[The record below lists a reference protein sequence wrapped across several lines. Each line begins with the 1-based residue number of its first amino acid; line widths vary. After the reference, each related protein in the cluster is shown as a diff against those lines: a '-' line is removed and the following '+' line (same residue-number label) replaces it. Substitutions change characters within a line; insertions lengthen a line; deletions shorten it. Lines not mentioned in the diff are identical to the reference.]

1 MTGPPTTVLLTEGN
15 LATGPGLL
23 GGIGGRRTTILGELV
38 GDAVN
43 TGGETLPLGTTF
55 GERAADL
62 PAVMRACGEVGGV
75 TNLLAGGLSGEEDAR
90 KIGGDL
96 RVVACCCLLGVFKV
110 GAGKT
115 GGDSRFFLGVG
126 FGGVLDIA
134 LFSVSA
140 DGPLLGEGFF
150 FCGEPR
156 GVLLL
161 LLFLDFLSSACK
173 T

>member
-15 LATGPGLL
+15 IATGPGLF
-23 GGIGGRRTTILGELV
+23 GGIGGRRTTMLGERVGDAV

-62 PAVMRACGEVGGV
+62 AVIRACGEVGGV

-110 GAGKT
+110 
-115 GGDSRFFLGVG
+115 
-126 FGGVLDIA
+126 
-134 LFSVSA
+134 
-140 DGPLLGEGFF
+140 
-150 FCGEPR
+150 
-156 GVLLL
+156 
-161 LLFLDFLSSACK
+161 
-173 T
+173 

>member
-1 MTGPPTTVLLTEGN
+1 MMTGPPTTVLLTEGN
-15 LATGPGLL
+15 IATGPGLF
-23 GGIGGRRTTILGELV
+23 GGIGGRRTTMLGERVGDAV

-110 GAGKT
+110 
-115 GGDSRFFLGVG
+115 
-126 FGGVLDIA
+126 
-134 LFSVSA
+134 
-140 DGPLLGEGFF
+140 
-150 FCGEPR
+150 
-156 GVLLL
+156 
-161 LLFLDFLSSACK
+161 
-173 T
+173 

>member
-1 MTGPPTTVLLTEGN
+1 MMTGPPTTVLLTEGN

-23 GGIGGRRTTILGELV
+23 GGIGGGRTTILGELV

-62 PAVMRACGEVGGV
+62 AVIRACGEVGGV

-110 GAGKT
+110 
-115 GGDSRFFLGVG
+115 
-126 FGGVLDIA
+126 
-134 LFSVSA
+134 
-140 DGPLLGEGFF
+140 
-150 FCGEPR
+150 
-156 GVLLL
+156 
-161 LLFLDFLSSACK
+161 
-173 T
+173 

>member
-1 MTGPPTTVLLTEGN
+1 MMTGPPTTVLLTEGN

-75 TNLLAGGLSGEEDAR
+75 TNLLAGGLSGEEDPR
-90 KIGGDL
+90 KIGGD
-96 RVVACCCLLGVFKV
+96 
-110 GAGKT
+110 
-115 GGDSRFFLGVG
+115 
-126 FGGVLDIA
+126 
-134 LFSVSA
+134 
-140 DGPLLGEGFF
+140 
-150 FCGEPR
+150 
-156 GVLLL
+156 
-161 LLFLDFLSSACK
+161 
-173 T
+173 